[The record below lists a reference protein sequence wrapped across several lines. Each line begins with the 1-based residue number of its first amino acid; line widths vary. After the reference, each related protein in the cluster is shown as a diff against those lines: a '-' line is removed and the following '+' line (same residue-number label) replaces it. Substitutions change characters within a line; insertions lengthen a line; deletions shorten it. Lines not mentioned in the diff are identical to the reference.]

1 MDPFRKLIKLKTLLV
16 EDDEM
21 IRDALSLA
29 FMNKGCFLKTAET
42 AEEGLR
48 ALEEESFDII
58 ISDLKLPGID
68 GLEFFRH
75 ATVSHSN
82 TVKVLIT
89 AFGDEDVVSGAFG
102 IGVHEFIEKPFSI
115 KKLITSLAALVKKQ
129 NGMGDK
135 ADPDKP
141 ETRAKHPE
149 GITTKFETRNKS
161 KTQMI

>member
-16 EDDEM
+16 DDDEL
-21 IRDALSLA
+21 IRDAFSMV

-48 ALEEESFDII
+48 ALEEENFDII

-75 ATVSHSN
+75 TTASQPN

-89 AFGDEDVVSGAFG
+89 AYGDKDVVSRAFG
-102 IGVHEFIEKPFSI
+102 IGVHEFIEKPFTF
-115 KKLITSLAALVKKQ
+115 KKLIASLAMLVDKNK
-129 NGMGDK
+129 GLSYK
-135 ADPDKP
+135 ADEK
-141 ETRAKHPE
+141 TRAKA
-149 GITTKFETRNKS
+149 KV
-161 KTQMI
+161 